1 MGKNIMEAMVLH
13 SVEACIEH
21 LKSIN
26 TEDKDGLDMRWPL
39 QVGRRRRGRG
49 SREEG
54 AGFKGGGLKIADL
67 LLVTSL

>member
-54 AGFKGGGLKIADL
+54 SK
-67 LLVTSL
+67 